1 MAMLNPTLAPRVLA
15 DTVPGR
21 RVRDVALV
29 VGGAGLVGLAA
40 QVAVPLGFTP
50 VPLTLQSLAV
60 LLVGASLGWQRALP
74 SMLLYLAV
82 GLAGVPWFASGT
94 SGYPV
99 ATFGYILGFVIAAT
113 VVGRL
118 AEARADRKPLTTF
131 ATMLLGSAVIYAFG
145 APWLAVA
152 TGTGLGET
160 IVQGVLPFLFT
171 DAIKAAI
178 AGGLLPTVWWLV
190 GRGSD

>member
-82 GLAGVPWFASGT
+82 GLAGVPWFANGAG
-94 SGYPV
+94 GYPV